1 MKRFLFTRGLLSL
14 LVIMLLSIFTV
25 LSAEEDAHYIQ
36 DDDYFISQEGF
47 KSNYIYV
54 SLAKMLTPPEA
65 ATKNEGEFLR
75 ISDGSEVWTKFFWRT
90 RAAQRIDVK
99 VGAQVVCFDA
109 SDENGI
115 YRAPEDK
122 DEARTGSWF
131 MAKITD
137 VSDLYKGHVAV
148 SGGYKVKVDN
158 IRILVK

>member
-1 MKRFLFTRGLLSL
+1 MKRFLFSRA
-14 LVIMLLSIFTV
+14 LVTFCVILV
-25 LSAEEDAHYIQ
+25 LSCFTALSANDDVHYIQ

-47 KSNYIYV
+47 KSNYIDV
-54 SLAKMLTPPEA
+54 SLAKMLTSPEA

-99 VGAQVVCFDA
+99 VGAQVICFDA

-158 IRILVK
+158 IRIIIK